1 MRLIYSF
8 ALLLCLLLNTGCNIS
23 RKVTYLNNAPL
34 NEARAFDDSY
44 DLRIK
49 KDDVLSI
56 FVFSKE
62 QSLAAP
68 FNMEIAQEQLLN
80 GGGTVNTQQRN
91 QEESRKGFIV
101 DSNGAIDYPIF
112 GKIQVEGMT
121 RAQIAEHIKNLLITN
136 GYINDPLVTV
146 RLTNFKVAVLGDVQN
161 PGIKKSEGD
170 RFTILEAISQAGD
183 LQISGKRRNVKL
195 VREAAGKREV
205 VEVNLQDPELLF
217 SDYYYLQQNDVVY
230 VEPSNSKTFNA
241 RVTTFWGFFVSVLSL
256 ATSLGLYFAR

>member
-8 ALLLCLLLNTGCNIS
+8 ALLILLLITPSCNIS
-23 RKVTYLNNAPL
+23 RKVTYLHDAPL
-34 NEARAFDDSY
+34 NEARAYDDKY
-44 DLRIK
+44 DLHIK

-80 GGGTVNTQQRN
+80 GRNLNNTQNRSF
-91 QEESRKGFIV
+91 EESRKGFIV
-101 DSNGAIDYPIF
+101 DSNGTIDYPIF
-112 GKIQVEGMT
+112 GKIKVEGLT
-121 RAQIAEHIKNLLITN
+121 RVQIAEQIKNLLITN

-146 RLTNFKVAVLGDVQN
+146 RLTNFKVAVLGDVLR
-161 PGIKKSEGD
+161 PGTVKSETD
-170 RFTILEAISQAGD
+170 RLTIFEAISQAGD
-183 LQISGKRRNVKL
+183 LQISGKRQNIKL

-205 VEVNLQDPELLF
+205 VELNLQDPELLF

-230 VEPSNSKTFNA
+230 VEPGNSKTFNA